1 MLLIIIL
8 CTFLVVRYYTLK
20 YGLFI
25 WWPDCLGNS
34 NTYVNDD
41 TLGTTLKP
49 SSGSPPTPR
58 YSRPCKRQDLP
69 SPTIPRP
76 FQPSRNGGFLRAI
89 RDTRRQSLVP
99 VIWSPTPGRSLP
111 AQLQPSSAAGLL
123 SPAILADFENHAY
136 IHLHNPQTRFPRLTY
151 TVRQYSA
158 QMLFVYRIR
167 LRMCVQAPNNCY
179 KYNCTKGVRGQPEI
193 LVRIH
198 C

>member
-25 WWPDCLGNS
+25 WWPDCLG

-69 SPTIPRP
+69 SPTTPRP

-99 VIWSPTPGRSLP
+99 SYGDPRPGGVSP
-111 AQLQPSSAAGLL
+111 PSSSHQA
-123 SPAILADFENHAY
+123 
-136 IHLHNPQTRFPRLTY
+136 PQGC
-151 TVRQYSA
+151 S
-158 QMLFVYRIR
+158 R
-167 LRMCVQAPNNCY
+167 LRFLQTSKITRTFTYIIPRRDSL
-179 KYNCTKGVRGQPEI
+179 G
-193 LVRIH
+193 
-198 C
+198 